1 MSNYGDIKYWVSRY
15 QSQKGTTFD
24 WLQDYDS
31 MKEILEK
38 YSIDKDSRILNVG
51 CGNSEIGEKLYEDK
65 YKHIYNIDICQNVI
79 DYMKE
84 RNKNKDGMHFDVM
97 DVRSMAYKNE
107 IFDLIIDK
115 ATMDTILCGENSFL
129 NVAKM
134 TKEISR
140 VLKNGGIYLI
150 LSIGKPEDRI
160 FHLQREHLCFDIQVF
175 TIKRKI
181 YDNNEN
187 YSQNNKMNDDER
199 IHYGYICRKLPEA
212 NENIKK
218 FDIVCSNI
226 EKNELRRIQKDDKNK
241 NIENQSISN

>member
-1 MSNYGDIKYWVSRY
+1 MTNYGDIQYWDSRY
-15 QSQKGTTFD
+15 KSQKGATFD

-38 YSIDKDSRILNVG
+38 YSIDKDARILNVG
-51 CGNSEIGEKLYEDK
+51 CGNSELGEKLYEEK

-79 DYMKE
+79 DYMRE
-84 RNKNKDGMHFDVM
+84 RNKNKEGMYFDAM
-97 DVRSMAYKNE
+97 DVRNMAYKNE

-115 ATMDTILCGENSFL
+115 ATMDTILCGDNPFL

-140 VLKNGGIYLI
+140 VLKIGGIYLI
-150 LSIGKPEDRI
+150 LSIGKPEERI
-160 FHLQREHLCFDIQVF
+160 FHLQREHLCFDIQVYS
-175 TIKRKI
+175 IKRKVN
-181 YDNNEN
+181 DNNEN
-187 YSQNNKMNDDER
+187 YSQNNKINEKEN

-218 FDIVCSNI
+218 FDLVCSNI
-226 EKNELRRIQKDDKNK
+226 EKNESKKIQIDEN
-241 NIENQSISN
+241 NENQNILN